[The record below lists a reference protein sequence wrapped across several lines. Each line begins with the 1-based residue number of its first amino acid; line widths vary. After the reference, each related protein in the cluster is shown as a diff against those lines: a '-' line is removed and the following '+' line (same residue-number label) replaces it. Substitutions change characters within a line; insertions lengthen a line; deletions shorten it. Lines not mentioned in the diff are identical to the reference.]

1 MNKKEKPHF
10 SYPANLHVLDLA
22 TLVSMYRERGAPQKA
37 KPGEYFACALT
48 NQLIKEGKWW
58 FGRYYSQQAWND
70 LLTKSC
76 EGYPL
81 TEVEMNILG
90 LASTAD
96 EEPQKRDYVEENC
109 GAIAKLAFMIVND
122 LKEFGFLSIDDMD
135 RIMITPRGEK
145 ALQGIAHRIYQK
157 KFNAGMLY
165 ANKND
170 VIRPTIERASKKES
184 EQTRLF

>member
-1 MNKKEKPHF
+1 MNKKPEPYF
-10 SYPANLHVLDLA
+10 NYPTNLHVLDLA
-22 TLVSMYRERGAPQKA
+22 TLVSMYRERGAPKKTSA
-37 KPGEYFACALT
+37 GGYFACALT

-81 TEVEMNILG
+81 TEIEMNILG
-90 LASTAD
+90 LALTAKQ
-96 EEPQKRDYVEENC
+96 EPPERDYAEENC

-122 LKEFGFLSIDDMD
+122 LKEFGFLSIDDYD

-145 ALQGIAHRIYQK
+145 ALQGIAHRIYRK
-157 KFNAGMLY
+157 KFNSEMLQI
-165 ANKND
+165 NQSNISKP
-170 VIRPTIERASKKES
+170 IIERAKKQDS